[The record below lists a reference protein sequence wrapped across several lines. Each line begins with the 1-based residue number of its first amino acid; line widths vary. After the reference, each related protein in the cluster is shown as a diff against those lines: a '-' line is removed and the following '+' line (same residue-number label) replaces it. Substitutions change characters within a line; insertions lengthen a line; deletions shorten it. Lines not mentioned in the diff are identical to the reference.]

1 MKKRIL
7 IFALLFFL
15 NKNFAQNEVKIE
27 ETKSLIKIEKTLKKW
42 YESIS
47 IRGYAQFRYNRLLET
62 NSKLGC
68 EQCDR
73 SWGNNGGFFL
83 DEVE

>member
-1 MKKRIL
+1 MKKSIL
-7 IFALLFFL
+7 IFALLLLLF
-15 NKNFAQNEVKIE
+15 NKNFAQNESKIE

-73 SWGNNGGFFL
+73 SWGNNGGFFF
-83 DEVE
+83 